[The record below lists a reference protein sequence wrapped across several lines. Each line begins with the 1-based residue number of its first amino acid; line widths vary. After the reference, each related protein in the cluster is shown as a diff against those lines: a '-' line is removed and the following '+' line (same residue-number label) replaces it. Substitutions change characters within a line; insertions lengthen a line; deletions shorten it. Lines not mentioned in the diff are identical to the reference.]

1 MLFRSAGS
9 AADPAKGAAFG
20 IPSSPRFPQIEEA
33 VLAYW
38 EQDGTFQA
46 SIDNR
51 DAGEAGSNE
60 FVFYDGPPFANGLP
74 HYGHLLTVSTLF
86 LVDLAGSERVKKT
99 GASDE
104 RLEEAKKIN
113 FSLSCL
119 GNCINALTE
128 NKEAKHIPF

>member
-1 MLFRSAGS
+1 MV
-9 AADPAKGAAFG
+9 K
-20 IPSSPRFPQIEEA
+20 IEKRKKLSEKQ
-33 VLAYW
+33 L
-38 EQDGTFQA
+38 QKLRGDKF
-46 SIDNR
+46 DCM
-51 DAGEAGSNE
+51 
-60 FVFYDGPPFANGLP
+60 
-74 HYGHLLTVSTLF
+74 TVSTLF

>member
-1 MLFRSAGS
+1 M
-9 AADPAKGAAFG
+9 
-20 IPSSPRFPQIEEA
+20 
-33 VLAYW
+33 
-38 EQDGTFQA
+38 
-46 SIDNR
+46 
-51 DAGEAGSNE
+51 
-60 FVFYDGPPFANGLP
+60 
-74 HYGHLLTVSTLF
+74 TVSTLF

-128 NKEAKHIPF
+128 NKEAKHIPFWDSKLTRLLQDSLGGNSRTSMIVCIGPSIKHADETYTSLKFAEWAKKVENKPSKNLKIDYRVLAM